1 MMKWVAQAP
10 KAQQEPNE
18 PRPVVP
24 VPGEETVTTREE
36 VRQAWEEWQAA
47 VQYFENVSDP
57 DLVDYAIYQVEAARR
72 RYAYMLKHV
81 RPEN

>member
-1 MMKWVAQAP
+1 M
-10 KAQQEPNE
+10 
-18 PRPVVP
+18 VP